1 MVYDTVSVPIN
12 NTTLGFEFEFE
23 NIKHFAKIDL
33 FNTNYP
39 MCHQGKKSEN
49 FNLGHATSLLPF
61 CGVLPHF
68 LVSKEFTFKNWI
80 YNRELAQKD

>member
-39 MCHQGKKSEN
+39 TSHQGKKIRK
-49 FNLGHATSLLPF
+49 L
-61 CGVLPHF
+61 
-68 LVSKEFTFKNWI
+68 
-80 YNRELAQKD
+80 